1 MDENI
6 HFRVFGITD
15 VGQVRE
21 HNEDAIGLALEQ
33 RYMLVADGM
42 GGHNAGEVASAIAI
56 DEVAHHLCLG
66 PTPEL
71 GSDSAMYS
79 PQTLQL
85 RDAVL
90 AANVAILE
98 AAQKDNAREG
108 MGTTMVAMQFTGSRV
123 AIANVGDSRLYRYR
137 EGFLDQLT
145 TDHTLVQEWVTRK
158 LYTEEEA
165 RNAKNKNVITRAL
178 GLVAELEVDLLEEL
192 VRSGDVYLL
201 CSDGLSG
208 MLEDDEIAKV
218 LSDYGKEPETAAMCL
233 LKLANMAGGK
243 DNISIIVVCVDE
255 VVAGQDEASDETLDW
270 FD

>member
-6 HFRVFGITD
+6 HFRAFGITD
-15 VGQVRE
+15 IGQVRE
-21 HNEDAIGLALEQ
+21 HNEDAIGVATEQ
-33 RYMLVADGM
+33 GYMVVADGM

-56 DEVAHHLCLG
+56 DEIAHHLSF
-66 PTPEL
+66 
-71 GSDSAMYS
+71 GSCSEFSSESAVYS
-79 PQTLQL
+79 PQTLLL
-85 RDAVL
+85 RDAIN
-90 AANVAILE
+90 AANAAILDAAKRDE
-98 AAQKDNAREG
+98 ARQG
-108 MGTTMVAMQFTGSRV
+108 MGTTVVAMQFSGQRV
-123 AIANVGDSRLYRYR
+123 AVAHVGDSRLYRFR

-192 VRSGDVYLL
+192 VRSKDLYLL

-208 MLEDDEIAKV
+208 MLDDDEIAAV
-218 LSDYGKEPETAAMCL
+218 LREHGEEPETAAMCL
-233 LKLANMAGGK
+233 LELANMAGGK

-255 VVAGQDEASDETLDW
+255 VVAGQDDVSDETLDW